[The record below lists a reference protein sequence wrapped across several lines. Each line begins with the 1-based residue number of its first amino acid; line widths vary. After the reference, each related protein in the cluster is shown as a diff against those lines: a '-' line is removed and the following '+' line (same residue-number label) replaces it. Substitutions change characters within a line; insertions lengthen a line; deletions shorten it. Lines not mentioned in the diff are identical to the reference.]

1 MILFIVFSLS
11 IDFLILWW
19 LERLLVLMLEN
30 ALYIKW
36 DVVDKTYRRLKLFN
50 SSKQL
55 VLVKMQI
62 RFPCQEGRHK

>member
-30 ALYIKW
+30 ALYIKR

>member
-1 MILFIVFSLS
+1 MFSLS
-11 IDFLILWW
+11 IDLLILWW

-30 ALYIKW
+30 ALYIKP

>member
-1 MILFIVFSLS
+1 MFSLS

-30 ALYIKW
+30 ALYIKR

-55 VLVKMQI
+55 VLVKM
-62 RFPCQEGRHK
+62 

>member
-30 ALYIKW
+30 ALYIKR

-62 RFPCQEGRHK
+62 RFSCQEGRHK

>member
-36 DVVDKTYRRLKLFN
+36 DVVNKTYRRLKLFN